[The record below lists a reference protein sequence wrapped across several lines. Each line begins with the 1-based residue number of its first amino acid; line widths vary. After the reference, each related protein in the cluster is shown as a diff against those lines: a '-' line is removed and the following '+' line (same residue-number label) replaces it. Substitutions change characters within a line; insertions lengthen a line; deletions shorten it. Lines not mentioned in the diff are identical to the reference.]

1 MRCGI
6 LSLALKRAFAAGVRV
21 AGAACIAAFAAACG
35 PAKVDLGPQ
44 HPVLATSYT
53 GQGGGRAPAVSTGWI
68 ALFGSAELTGLAR
81 QALEGNFDIDAA
93 AGRIAEA
100 DAQVKVSGAALYPQL
115 NGSGG
120 ASRSRSPGTL
130 RSESPPFSA
139 SYGQRFDIGVT
150 ASYALDFWGRNRA
163 LAQAGKLSAAASRY
177 DYDTVAL
184 TTLSALANAYFQMLV
199 AQDRVRLARQ
209 NIKLAD
215 QILAAIRARVEAG
228 TATALDVAQQ
238 ESVLANLRA
247 SVPGLEQQYMQ
258 QRNLLAVL
266 AGRTPQS
273 MRVKGGQLRSIKL
286 PRVRAGLPS
295 QLLLRRPDIAA
306 AEARLAAG
314 GANIEA
320 ARAAFYPSISL
331 TADVSLESIALKN
344 LLRPEAVAASIAA
357 SALQPIFSGYRLT
370 GDLEA
375 SKARWNQLLAA
386 YRKSIVDSLA
396 DVENALIAVR
406 KSAEQEVLRARAV
419 AAAQRAI
426 TITQERLREGTI
438 DVVTLLN
445 TQQTLFNAQDA
456 LTQARFARLQA
467 SVSLFQAL
475 GGGFDRQVDGPVEVY
490 GERIARSPSGVAP
503 QNAGMPAAGA
513 AP

>member
-1 MRCGI
+1 MLGVI
-6 LSLALKRAFAAGVRV
+6 HPLALKRAFAAGVRV
-21 AGAACIAAFAAACG
+21 AGVACLALAVAACG
-35 PAKVDLGPQ
+35 PARVELGPQ
-44 HPVLATSYT
+44 HPRLAARFAE
-53 GQGGGRAPAVSTGWI
+53 QGSGRAPAVSTNWI
-68 ALFGSAELTGLAR
+68 ALFGSSELTGLAR
-81 QALEGNFDIDAA
+81 QALDGNFDLDAA

-100 DAQVKVSGAALYPQL
+100 DALLKAAGATLYPQL
-115 NGSGG
+115 NATGG

-130 RSESPPFSA
+130 RSESPPFQA
-139 SYGQRFDIGVT
+139 SYGQRFDLGLN
-150 ASYALDFWGRNRA
+150 AAYALDFWGRNRA
-163 LAQAGKLSAAASRY
+163 LAQAGALSAAASRY

-184 TTLSALANAYFQMLV
+184 TVLGSLANAYFQMLT

-209 NIKLAD
+209 NIRLAD

-238 ESVLANLRA
+238 DSVLANLRA

-258 QRNLLAVL
+258 QRNLIAVI

-273 MRVKGGQLRSIKL
+273 MRVKGGQLRAIKL

-357 SALQPIFSGYRLT
+357 SALQPIFSGYRLSA
-370 GDLEA
+370 DLEA
-375 SKARWNQLLAA
+375 SKARWMQWLAA
-386 YRKSIVDSLA
+386 YRKAILDSLA

-426 TITQERLREGTI
+426 AITQERLREGTI

-467 SVSLFQAL
+467 LVSLFAAL
-475 GGGFDRQVDGPVEVY
+475 GGGFERTDDESVEVY
-490 GERIARSPSGVAP
+490 ATRIAQSPAGVAVSP
-503 QNAGMPAAGA
+503 PAVPEAGGA
-513 AP
+513 P

>member
-1 MRCGI
+1 MRGVI
-6 LSLALKRAFAAGVRV
+6 NPLALKRAYAAGVR
-21 AGAACIAAFAAACG
+21 ALAAVCAALAVAACG

-44 HPVLATSYT
+44 HPRLAASFTE
-53 GQGGGRAPAVSTGWI
+53 QGASRAPTVSTNWI
-68 ALFGSAELTGLAR
+68 VLFGSAELTGLAR

-93 AGRIAEA
+93 TGRIAEA
-100 DAQVKVSGAALYPQL
+100 DAQLRISGAALHPQL
-115 NGSGG
+115 NASGG

-130 RSESPPFSA
+130 RSENPPFQA
-139 SYGQRFDIGVT
+139 SYGQRFDMGVT
-150 ASYALDFWGRNRA
+150 ASYALDFWGRNRS

-184 TTLSALANAYFQMLV
+184 TTLSALANGYFQMLV
-199 AQDRVRLARQ
+199 AQERVRLARQ

-215 QILAAIRARVEAG
+215 QIFSAIRARVEAG

-258 QRNLLAVL
+258 QRNLIAVL

-344 LLRPEAVAASIAA
+344 LLRPEAIAASIAA

-370 GDLEA
+370 GELEA

-419 AAAQRAI
+419 VAAQRAI

-467 SVSLFQAL
+467 LVSLFQAL
-475 GGGFDRQVDGPVEVY
+475 GGGFDRQADGPVEAY
-490 GERIARSPSGVAP
+490 GERIAQSPSGVAP
-503 QNAGMPAAGA
+503 PKPGAPIAGGA
-513 AP
+513 P